1 MFSSLKYSNMKLELS
16 YAEFVFF
23 CLFEEI
29 IFKLT
34 YHSQQLRGRLEDF
47 SLLSAG
53 SGWGG
58 GGGGG
63 GEYSEYS
70 DDTEDRRI
78 F

>member
-1 MFSSLKYSNMKLELS
+1 MKLELS
-16 YAEFVFF
+16 YAEFVFS
-23 CLFEEI
+23 CLFEDI

-53 SGWGG
+53 SG
-58 GGGGG
+58 
-63 GEYSEYS
+63 EYSEYS
-70 DDTEDRRI
+70 DDREDRRI

>member
-1 MFSSLKYSNMKLELS
+1 MKLELS

-58 GGGGG
+58 G
-63 GEYSEYS
+63 EYSEYS